1 MLNQNLDL
9 ARNKMEQTL
18 SFVDSEL
25 SKIRTGRANPDMF
38 NKILINYYDNETPL
52 NQIANISLLDGVTI
66 SIQPFDKTFIDDIER
81 AIVESDLGLN
91 PSNNGNS
98 IVISFPPL
106 STERREE
113 LVKFASQIV
122 EEGRVSVR
130 NIRRDTIQAVKK
142 IEKEEKIPEDDIRQV
157 KRWINFAGSKGRWK
171 LRLIS
176 NIIINNSDFDD
187 INISPVIRQGLQHWG
202 YKLTKKDFE
211 DVKWRSDF

>member
-52 NQIANISLLDGVTI
+52 NQVANISLLDGVTI
-66 SIQPFDKTFIDDIER
+66 SIQPFDKTLIDDIER
-81 AIVESDLGLN
+81 AIIESDLGLN

-98 IVISFPPL
+98 IIISFPPL

-122 EEGRVSVR
+122 EDGRVSVR
-130 NIRRDTIQAVKK
+130 NVRRDTIQSVKK
-142 IEKEEKIPEDDIRQV
+142 IEKEEKIPEDDM
-157 KRWINFAGSKGRWK
+157 KRFS
-171 LRLIS
+171 
-176 NIIINNSDFDD
+176 DD
-187 INISPVIRQGLQHWG
+187 IQSLTDDFIE
-202 YKLTKKDFE
+202 KLNLSQSSKEKE
-211 DVKWRSDF
+211 ILEI

>member
-52 NQIANISLLDGVTI
+52 NQVANISLLDGVTI
-66 SIQPFDKTFIDDIER
+66 SIQPFDKTLIDDIER
-81 AIVESDLGLN
+81 AIIESDLGLN

-98 IVISFPPL
+98 IIISFPPL

-122 EEGRVSVR
+122 EDGRVSVR
-130 NIRRDTIQAVKK
+130 NIRRDTIQSVKK
-142 IEKEEKIPEDDIRQV
+142 IEKEEKIPEDDM
-157 KRWINFAGSKGRWK
+157 KRFS
-171 LRLIS
+171 
-176 NIIINNSDFDD
+176 DD
-187 INISPVIRQGLQHWG
+187 IQSLTDDFIE
-202 YKLTKKDFE
+202 KLNLSQSSKEKE
-211 DVKWRSDF
+211 ILEI

>member
-9 ARNKMEQTL
+9 AKNKMEQTL

-25 SKIRTGRANPDMF
+25 SKTRTGRANPDMF

-52 NQIANISLLDGVTI
+52 NQVANISLLDGVTI
-66 SIQPFDKTFIDDIER
+66 SIQPFDKTLIDDIER
-81 AIVESDLGLN
+81 AIIESDLGLN

-98 IVISFPPL
+98 IIISFPPL

-122 EEGRVSVR
+122 EDGRVSVR

-142 IEKEEKIPEDDIRQV
+142 IEKEEKIPEDDI
-157 KRWINFAGSKGRWK
+157 KRFS
-171 LRLIS
+171 
-176 NIIINNSDFDD
+176 DD
-187 INISPVIRQGLQHWG
+187 IQSLTDDFIE
-202 YKLTKKDFE
+202 KLNLSQSSKEKE
-211 DVKWRSDF
+211 ILEI

>member
-52 NQIANISLLDGVTI
+52 NQVANISLLDGVTI
-66 SIQPFDKTFIDDIER
+66 SIQPFDKTLIDDIER
-81 AIVESDLGLN
+81 AIIESDLGLN

-98 IVISFPPL
+98 IIISFPPL

-122 EEGRVSVR
+122 EDGRFSVI
-130 NIRRDTIQAVKK
+130 NIRRDTIQSVKK
-142 IEKEEKIPEDDIRQV
+142 IEKEEKIPEDDM
-157 KRWINFAGSKGRWK
+157 KRFS
-171 LRLIS
+171 
-176 NIIINNSDFDD
+176 DD
-187 INISPVIRQGLQHWG
+187 IQSLTDDFIE
-202 YKLTKKDFE
+202 KLNLSQSSKEKE
-211 DVKWRSDF
+211 ILEI

>member
-52 NQIANISLLDGVTI
+52 NQVANISLLDGVTI
-66 SIQPFDKTFIDDIER
+66 SIQPFDKTLIDDIER
-81 AIVESDLGLN
+81 AIIESDLGLN

-98 IVISFPPL
+98 IIISFPPL

-122 EEGRVSVR
+122 EDGRVSVR
-130 NIRRDTIQAVKK
+130 NIRRDTIQSVKK
-142 IEKEEKIPEDDIRQV
+142 NEKEEKIPEDDM
-157 KRWINFAGSKGRWK
+157 KRFS
-171 LRLIS
+171 
-176 NIIINNSDFDD
+176 DD
-187 INISPVIRQGLQHWG
+187 IQSLTDDFIE
-202 YKLTKKDFE
+202 KLNLSQSSKEKE
-211 DVKWRSDF
+211 ILEI

>member
-52 NQIANISLLDGVTI
+52 NQVANISLLDGVTI
-66 SIQPFDKTFIDDIER
+66 SIQPFDKTLIDDIER
-81 AIVESDLGLN
+81 AIIESDLGLN

-130 NIRRDTIQAVKK
+130 NIRRDTIQSVKK
-142 IEKEEKIPEDDIRQV
+142 IEKEEKIPEDDM
-157 KRWINFAGSKGRWK
+157 KRFS
-171 LRLIS
+171 
-176 NIIINNSDFDD
+176 DD
-187 INISPVIRQGLQHWG
+187 IQSLTDDFIE
-202 YKLTKKDFE
+202 KLNLSQSSKEKE
-211 DVKWRSDF
+211 ILEI

>member
-52 NQIANISLLDGVTI
+52 NQVANISLLDGVTI
-66 SIQPFDKTFIDDIER
+66 SIQPFDKTLIDDIER
-81 AIVESDLGLN
+81 AIIESDLGLN

-98 IVISFPPL
+98 IIISFPPL

-122 EEGRVSVR
+122 EDGRVSVR
-130 NIRRDTIQAVKK
+130 NIRRDTIQSVKK
-142 IEKEEKIPEDDIRQV
+142 IEKEEKIPEDDM
-157 KRWINFAGSKGRWK
+157 KRFS
-171 LRLIS
+171 
-176 NIIINNSDFDD
+176 DD
-187 INISPVIRQGLQHWG
+187 IQSLTDDFIT
-202 YKLTKKDFE
+202 KLNFSQSAKEKE
-211 DVKWRSDF
+211 ILEI

>member
-52 NQIANISLLDGVTI
+52 NQVANISLLDGVTI
-66 SIQPFDKTFIDDIER
+66 SIQPFDKTLIDDIER
-81 AIVESDLGLN
+81 AIIESDLGLN

-98 IVISFPPL
+98 IIISFPPL

-122 EEGRVSVR
+122 EDGRVSVR
-130 NIRRDTIQAVKK
+130 NIRRDTIQSVKK
-142 IEKEEKIPEDDIRQV
+142 IEKEEKIPEDDM
-157 KRWINFAGSKGRWK
+157 KRFS
-171 LRLIS
+171 
-176 NIIINNSDFDD
+176 DD
-187 INISPVIRQGLQHWG
+187 IQS
-202 YKLTKKDFE
+202 LTDDFIE
-211 DVKWRSDF
+211 RLNLSQSSKEKEILEI

>member
-52 NQIANISLLDGVTI
+52 NQVANISLLDGVTI
-66 SIQPFDKTFIDDIER
+66 SIQPFDKTLIDDIER
-81 AIVESDLGLN
+81 AIIESDLGLN

-98 IVISFPPL
+98 IIISFPPL

-122 EEGRVSVR
+122 EDGRVSVR
-130 NIRRDTIQAVKK
+130 NIRRDTIQSVKK
-142 IEKEEKIPEDDIRQV
+142 IEKEEKIPEDDM
-157 KRWINFAGSKGRWK
+157 KRFS
-171 LRLIS
+171 
-176 NIIINNSDFDD
+176 DD
-187 INISPVIRQGLQHWG
+187 IQSLTDDFIE
-202 YKLTKKDFE
+202 KLNLSQSSKEKEILDL
-211 DVKWRSDF
+211 RSLLLLICIPNVAVLA